1 MNDSATIDVSE
12 QATAPSD
19 TELTALANECRR
31 EAGSD
36 IVLAAD
42 LMTERLQRNEPLYH
56 RLHDPLTRNACLDWL
71 KRSYTDAQESG
82 GPVPR
87 LAPVDKEARARARAE
102 ATRLSMEALR
112 PRR

>member
-1 MNDSATIDVSE
+1 MNDSAQMTD
-12 QATAPSD
+12 TSD

-36 IVLAAD
+36 IVLAVD
-42 LMTERLQRNEPLYH
+42 LMTERLRGNEPLYR
-56 RLHDPLTRNACLDWL
+56 RLHDPLTRNVCLDWL
-71 KRSYTDAQESG
+71 KRSYADAQECG

-87 LAPVDKEARARARAE
+87 SSPVDREARVRARAE

>member
-1 MNDSATIDVSE
+1 MTMNDSAQMTD
-12 QATAPSD
+12 ASD
-19 TELTALANECRR
+19 TELTTLANDCRR

-42 LMTERLQRNEPLYH
+42 LMIERLQRNEPLYR

-71 KRSYTDAQESG
+71 KRSYSDAQESG

-87 LAPVDKEARARARAE
+87 AAPVDREARVRARAE